1 MNMMILEYF
10 HLILRFRTDLILLND
25 SLREFLM
32 ELLVPVNGLSS
43 ELSITAFT
51 VALEHFIASQIQI
64 FCSKLDTR

>member
-1 MNMMILEYF
+1 MNIMILEFIY
-10 HLILRFRTDLILLND
+10 LILRFGTDLILLND

-51 VALEHFIASQIQI
+51 VALEHFIAAQIQI